1 VLRGRPPTCELLF
14 PIATCPLYPVPCSRC
29 EKSTVELGLELLG
42 VADGV
47 PLGVDDALSPPA
59 RDFRDDE
66 RGVMLLLRKALT
78 GVTFSGAAAATLGV
92 VPTLL
97 RVVRVLWELTVE
109 EAVGATASRGVKG
122 VFAVR
127 LLASV
132 GFSGRGLLRSGRSM
146 GILHGVR
153 LL

>member
-1 VLRGRPPTCELLF
+1 MGVVWLLLGPGVLRGRTPSCEVLLW
-14 PIATCPLYPVPCSRC
+14 A
-29 EKSTVELGLELLG
+29 KSTVEPGRELLG

-47 PLGVDDALSPPA
+47 PLGVDDALSTPT

-66 RGVMLLLRKALT
+66 RGVTLVLRKALT
-78 GVTFSGAAAATLGV
+78 GVTVSWTAGATRGV
-92 VPTLL
+92 LPTLL
-97 RVVRVLWELTVE
+97 RAVRVPGALTVE

-127 LLASV
+127 VLASV
-132 GFSGRGLLRSGRSM
+132 GFSGRGFCRSGRSM
-146 GILHGVR
+146 GILQYVR